1 MDIKNKIKHHK
12 FQMHLNELSNDTYY
26 ISNQYKEDIK
36 ILDAL
41 QKQERITQKHKINRN
56 IFLPNG

>member
-1 MDIKNKIKHHK
+1 
-12 FQMHLNELSNDTYY
+12 MHLNELSNDTYY
-26 ISNQYKEDIK
+26 ISNQYKDDIK

-41 QKQERITQKHKINRN
+41 KKEERVAQKHKINRN